1 MPKLILEYQMP
12 EDKSD
17 YEMALNASKYAGI
30 INEFKN
36 ELRQKIKYESDSLS
50 DAELKVYEDIR
61 TRLHQIIIDNLDS
74 DHPF

>member
-12 EDKSD
+12 EDKDD
-17 YEMALNASKYAGI
+17 YEMALSASKYATI
-30 INEFKN
+30 ISEFKN
-36 ELRQKIKYESDSLS
+36 ELRQKVKYESDSLS

-61 TRLHQIIIDNLDS
+61 TRLHEIINDYLDS

>member
-12 EDKSD
+12 EDKDD
-17 YEMALNASKYAGI
+17 YEMALNASKYAAI
-30 INEFKN
+30 ISEFKN
-36 ELRQKIKYESDSLS
+36 ELRQKVKYESDSLS

-61 TRLHQIIIDNLDS
+61 TRLHEIINDYLDS

>member
-12 EDKSD
+12 EDKDD
-17 YEMALNASKYAGI
+17 YEMALSASKYAAI
-30 INEFKN
+30 IGEFKN
-36 ELRQKIKYESDSLS
+36 ELRQKVKYESDSLS

-61 TRLHQIIIDNLDS
+61 TRLHEIINDYLDS